1 MRGLLFLLVPV
12 CLIAT
17 EIPPGAH
24 VLLRMENSVT
34 TRTARP
40 GDYIYL
46 RTTAPLAAG
55 GQIVVPVGS
64 YVQGTVVSAVRPGR
78 VKGRAELSIRLD
90 VLTLPSGAA
99 YKIGPRLSSVDS
111 GEHAQQVS
119 GNENTVRQGGSQGQ
133 DAGRIAILAGSGA
146 AIGAVVDESVRGAG
160 IGAGAGAAVG
170 LATVLLTRGREI
182 DLRQGSTL
190 DVVFERGL
198 QLD

>member
-1 MRGLLFLLVPV
+1 
-12 CLIAT
+12 
-17 EIPPGAH
+17 
-24 VLLRMENSVT
+24 
-34 TRTARP
+34 
-40 GDYIYL
+40 
-46 RTTAPLAAG
+46 
-55 GQIVVPVGS
+55 VVPVGS

-90 VLTLPSGAA
+90 VLKLPSGAA

-111 GEHAQQVS
+111 GEHAEQVS

-133 DAGRIAILAGSGA
+133 DAGRIAIL
-146 AIGAVVDESVRGAG
+146 AG

>member
-1 MRGLLFLLVPV
+1 
-12 CLIAT
+12 
-17 EIPPGAH
+17 
-24 VLLRMENSVT
+24 MENSVT

-55 GQIVVPVGS
+55 GRIVVPIGS

-90 VLTLPSGAA
+90 VLTLPSGVA

-119 GNENTVRQGGSQGQ
+119 GNENTVKQGGSQGQ
-133 DAGRIAILAGSGA
+133 DAARIAILAGSGA

-170 LATVLLTRGREI
+170 LATVLLTRGKEI

-190 DVVFERGL
+190 DVIFERGL